1 MRVLVL
7 LLAFLSFHA
16 AAQTPAQ
23 QIQAT
28 SPQLVVFA
36 GSDANLQSLAN
47 GLSLGQ
53 TVTLVTP
60 GADGLLQIVT
70 FTPPSALGTGVASA
84 LEQARTSLIAR
95 GIAQPTAQQ
104 IAVALMGGT
113 IATSAGQAVA
123 MTGVLTGTANTN
135 AVAVRN
141 EFAGTFAGGQAPF
154 GGLTNLQAL
163 TTGLRQGTPI
173 ALTGVVN
180 GVQQTVTFTSP
191 VGAMNAADVNQALQL
206 ANQTLLSV
214 GILNPTPQQIQSALL
229 GGTVQVAGG
238 SVLLQGALQ
247 NRTVSTSTSSIF
259 GTSNSPIVSP
269 PVIGSPAISSG
280 AGATSAPVVGTTP
293 TVVDGVRRSN
303 TAEGGAN
310 RAPVTGR

>member
-1 MRVLVL
+1 
-7 LLAFLSFHA
+7 
-16 AAQTPAQ
+16 
-23 QIQAT
+23 
-28 SPQLVVFA
+28 
-36 GSDANLQSLAN
+36 
-47 GLSLGQ
+47 
-53 TVTLVTP
+53 
-60 GADGLLQIVT
+60 
-70 FTPPSALGTGVASA
+70 VASA

-95 GIAQPTAQQ
+95 GIAQPSAQQ

-123 MTGVLTGTANTN
+123 MTGVLTGTSNTN

-141 EFAGTFAGGQAPF
+141 EFAGSFAGGQAPF
-154 GGLTNLQAL
+154 GGVANLQAL
-163 TTGLRQGTPI
+163 STGLRQGTPI

-191 VGAMNAADVNQALQL
+191 VGAMSAADANQALQI

-247 NRTVSTSTSSIF
+247 NRTVNTSTSSIF

-269 PVIGSPAISSG
+269 PVIGSPAVSSG
-280 AGATSAPVVGTTP
+280 AGATAPVVGTTP
-293 TVVDGVRRSN
+293 TIVDGVRRSN
-303 TAEGGAN
+303 TSEGGAT

>member
-1 MRVLVL
+1 MRVFVFLI
-7 LLAFLSFHA
+7 AFLSFQA
-16 AAQTPAQ
+16 GAQTTAQ
-23 QIQAT
+23 EIQAT

-123 MTGVLTGTANTN
+123 MTGVLT
-135 AVAVRN
+135 
-141 EFAGTFAGGQAPF
+141 
-154 GGLTNLQAL
+154 
-163 TTGLRQGTPI
+163 
-173 ALTGVVN
+173 
-180 GVQQTVTFTSP
+180 
-191 VGAMNAADVNQALQL
+191 
-206 ANQTLLSV
+206 
-214 GILNPTPQQIQSALL
+214 
-229 GGTVQVAGG
+229 
-238 SVLLQGALQ
+238 
-247 NRTVSTSTSSIF
+247 
-259 GTSNSPIVSP
+259 
-269 PVIGSPAISSG
+269 
-280 AGATSAPVVGTTP
+280 
-293 TVVDGVRRSN
+293 
-303 TAEGGAN
+303 
-310 RAPVTGR
+310 